1 MMRRMKDELTKQK
14 TANSALHAELD
25 TVRGRSSTEPGSR
38 TRANGSSTPSD
49 DSHDLLRS
57 QLVEAQK
64 QSQRLTNE
72 NMDLHQRIETLEK
85 DLASMRENLMA
96 SQRES
101 DDRYSRVEELKH
113 EVERL
118 NATLTIYRKGSDET
132 AVEQLTQENTHL
144 KRENEQLSHKIHLL
158 LEVDQPPFNRPSSM
172 SSSENFEHLSNE
184 LDDWQRQL
192 ASSMS
197 TRRPMSDF
205 ESPPLGHGRAGS
217 RS

>member
-1 MMRRMKDELTKQK
+1 MRRMKEELTKQK
-14 TANSALHAELD
+14 TANSALQAD
-25 TVRGRSSTEPGSR
+25 IDSARGRSSVESGSR
-38 TRANGSSTPSD
+38 TRVNGTSTPSD
-49 DSHDLLRS
+49 DGHDLLRS

-64 QSQRLTNE
+64 QSKRLTNE
-72 NMDLHQRIETLEK
+72 NTDLCQRIEALEK
-85 DLASMRENLMA
+85 DLVSMKENLMA

-113 EVERL
+113 EVEKL
-118 NATLTIYRKGSDET
+118 NATLTIYRKGSDES
-132 AVEQLTQENTHL
+132 AVEQLTQENTNL

-158 LEVDQPPFNRPSSM
+158 LEVDQPSFNRPSSM

-197 TRRPMSDF
+197 MRRPMSDF
-205 ESPPLGHGRAGS
+205 ESSPLGHARLGS

>member
-14 TANSALHAELD
+14 TTNATLQAELD
-25 TVRGRSSTEPGSR
+25 AARGRSSTEPGSR
-38 TRANGSSTPSD
+38 TRANGSNTPSD
-49 DSHDLLRS
+49 DGHDLLRS

-64 QSQRLTNE
+64 QSQRLTKE
-72 NMDLHQRIETLEK
+72 NLDLQQRIETLEK
-85 DLASMRENLMA
+85 DLSLMRENLMA
-96 SQRES
+96 SQREL
-101 DDRYSRVEELKH
+101 DDRYSRVEELAH
-113 EVERL
+113 EVEKL
-118 NATLTIYRKGSDET
+118 NATLAIYRKGSDET
-132 AVEQLTQENTHL
+132 AVEQLTQENTNL

-158 LEVDQPPFNRPSSM
+158 LEVDQPSFNRPLSM

-197 TRRPMSDF
+197 TRRPISDF
-205 ESPPLGHGRAGS
+205 ESSPLGHGRAGS

>member
-14 TANSALHAELD
+14 TANSALQAELD
-25 TVRGRSSTEPGSR
+25 AARGRSSTEPTSR

-57 QLVEAQK
+57 QLIEAQK